1 MGPGSPPRREIPLDG
16 KIRDVRAELWGT
28 DHTEL
33 DSVASAT
40 VGTRAALAITR
51 GRYPKAYR
59 YVDENED
66 AAAAVAGPSGTT
78 LLVCADGHN
87 GATASHVAVREVLEA
102 FGDDPPASLSDDE
115 WLALFGRVN
124 EAVIA
129 TKGLGSVHPSSNTVL
144 LVALVAGG
152 EISWAAIG
160 DAAIVLAR
168 PGGTRGRQLNKEAM
182 RFVGYPMNRRQLKGT
197 VQRGRARIEPGE
209 WVVLVTDGLSEFV
222 APLRPADVVPRVL
235 SLAERN
241 GDGGAEA
248 AALALVDTAC
258 NAGAG
263 DNVAAAVL
271 AP

>member
-1 MGPGSPPRREIPLDG
+1 
-16 KIRDVRAELWGT
+16 VQAELWGT

-33 DSVASAT
+33 DAVASAT
-40 VGTRAALAITR
+40 AGSRAALAITR

-59 YVDENED
+59 YVDDNED
-66 AAAAVAGPSGTT
+66 AVAVVVGPSGTT

-87 GATASHVAVREVLEA
+87 GATASHVAVREVLDRVGE
-102 FGDDPPASLSDDE
+102 DPPPSFSDDQ
-115 WLALFGRVN
+115 WLELFGAVN

-144 LVALVAGG
+144 MVALVSGG

-168 PGGTRGRQLNKEAM
+168 PGGMRGRQLNKEAM
-182 RFVGYPMNRRQLKGT
+182 RFVGHPMNRRQLKGT
-197 VQRGRARIEPGE
+197 LQRGRTRVEPGE
-209 WVVLVTDGLSEFV
+209 WVVMVTDGLSEFV

-235 SLAERN
+235 ALAARN
-241 GDGGAEA
+241 GGDPAEA

>member
-1 MGPGSPPRREIPLDG
+1 
-16 KIRDVRAELWGT
+16 VRAELWGT

-33 DSVASAT
+33 DAVASSTA
-40 VGTRAALAITR
+40 GERAALAITR
-51 GRYPKAYR
+51 GRYAKSYR
-59 YVDENED
+59 HVDDNED
-66 AAAAVAGPSGTT
+66 AVAAVVGSSGTT

-87 GATASHVAVREVLEA
+87 GATASHVAVREVLAE
-102 FGDDPPASLSDDE
+102 FGDEPPPALSEDQ
-115 WLALFGRVN
+115 WLDLFGRVN
-124 EAVIA
+124 DAVIA

-144 LVALVAGG
+144 LVALVTGA

-160 DAAIVLAR
+160 DGALVVAR
-168 PGGTRGRQLNKEAM
+168 PGAARGRQLNKEAM
-182 RFVGYPMNRRQLKGT
+182 RFVGYPMSRRQLKST
-197 VQRGRARIEPGE
+197 LQRGRARIDAGE

-235 SLAERN
+235 AMAARD

-248 AALALVDTAC
+248 AALALIETAC
-258 NAGAG
+258 SAGAG